1 MKQEK
6 GREMGS
12 RLFRHRICVAA
23 LTLIVALAVGA
34 CGDDDDDSGS
44 SGDGSSAEAAGGD
57 APSWCGPEEVRL
69 ALADGFGDNNWR
81 KIVRAEAEDEA
92 NKCPSVTDFKYT
104 DGQGDTQKA
113 ISDIQSLAAQGVN
126 ALIVFPDAG
135 EAVLPAIRSAY
146 QAGVT
151 TVPYRVS
158 PGGKPGEDYDYFIET
173 DFKDAG
179 RLWGEWLVEHVLKDG
194 KGNVLTLGG
203 PPANSQ
209 SVAEYEGMA
218 EVLKEYPG
226 IKLLGERPYTVTNW
240 DAAKTQQVV
249 TAALAKYPEIDAIT
263 TDFGSALAS
272 AFPAFEQADRKIPA
286 IATEDS
292 NLLSCE
298 REKIAKEEGYEFPL
312 FTQSSQTWM
321 VRTAVQFAV
330 ADASGGE
337 VPKSTEVPREE
348 FENSFTEDPEPVL
361 CKPALGDEA
370 ILSTH
375 LTDAQ
380 LKEALSG

>member
-1 MKQEK
+1 MSLK
-6 GREMGS
+6 
-12 RLFRHRICVAA
+12 LFPRAGVVILAFA
-23 LTLIVALAVGA
+23 VALVIAA
-34 CGDDDDDSGS
+34 CGDDDSSSDSDAS
-44 SGDGSSAEAAGGD
+44 ASADTASGDV
-57 APSWCGPEEVRL
+57 PSWCGPDEITL

-81 KIVRAEAEDEA
+81 KITTAEAEDEA
-92 NKCPSVTDFKYT
+92 AKCPSVTEFTYT

-113 ISDIQSLAAQGVN
+113 ISDIQGLVAQGVD
-126 ALIVFPDAG
+126 AMVVFPDAG

-158 PGGKPGEDYDYFIET
+158 PGGEPGVDYDYFIET
-173 DFKDAG
+173 DFTDAG
-179 RLWGEWLVEHVLKDG
+179 RLWGEWLVEHVFKDG
-194 KGNVLTLGG
+194 EGGTVLTLGG

-209 SVAEYEGMA
+209 SLDEYEGMA
-218 EVLKEYPG
+218 EVLNDYPE
-226 IKLLGERPYTVTNW
+226 IELLGEQPYTPTNW

-249 TAALAKYPEIDAIT
+249 TAALAKYPKIDAIT

-272 AFPAFEQADRKIPA
+272 AFPAFEQANREIPA
-286 IATEDS
+286 VATEDS

-298 REKIAKEEGYEFPL
+298 REKIAKQDGYEFPL
-312 FTQSSQTWM
+312 FTQSSQNWM

-337 VPKSTEVPREE
+337 VPESTEVPREE
-348 FENSFTEDPEPVL
+348 FENSFTNEPNPPT
-361 CKPALGDEA
+361 CKPELGDEA
-370 ILSTH
+370 ILSTK

-380 LKEALSG
+380 LTEALAD